1 MKGARVRA
9 NRTAL
14 ILGLAALIAPHLAV
28 PGMAQTW
35 SITIAPGGSVLA
47 TNLKRTPPNSIT
59 GTTAT
64 AQVNCQTASDC
75 ANVGLQL
82 EKNGAVVMT
91 LGRSPAGS
99 DTFPVPASA
108 VQGTVMDLAVTFQ
121 GQKIDSYPVTAG
133 ASGSSGGST
142 GSTTTPG
149 GTPGTPAQPAS
160 VGGTPLAE
168 MLATTC
174 PEETVSLH
182 YDAKANLGE
191 ILVTPAGNVLARAVD
206 TFDENDKL
214 RVIVYGDARLLP
226 LLKVQ
231 RTSAFGVQTVRIAG
245 AGLTVP
251 ELVARQAA
259 GVCTTAEF
267 MVSDFSPGQAT
278 VQMSAL
284 QGTTWLPL
292 GSFDFEV
299 DPLYTG
305 ILSLGAAW
313 TDLVDPG
320 FKIASNGSGTVIAL
334 GESGKHDLLYTL
346 LYTPYVWGRR
356 NLDRKIPTRQ
366 WYKHVNPSIGIA
378 PQNLDENAFVGITID
393 LPAGFL
399 FTFGRHF
406 RQVATLPASSGLTVG
421 SPFTGTADQLPT
433 TQSWKNDNFFAV
445 TVDLRA
451 IVQLFAAAGAR

>member
-1 MKGARVRA
+1 MSA

-14 ILGLAALIAPHLAV
+14 ILGLALLMAAPSA
-28 PGMAQTW
+28 AQTW
-35 SITIAPGGSVLA
+35 SITLAPGGLVIG
-47 TNLKRTPPNSIT
+47 TNLKRTPPNTIT
-59 GTTAT
+59 GATAT
-64 AQVNCQTASDC
+64 AQVNCQTASEC
-75 ANVGLQL
+75 ASVGLQL
-82 EKNGAVVMT
+82 ERNGAVVLT

-99 DTFPVPASA
+99 DTFQVPASA
-108 VQGTVMDLAVTFQ
+108 VQGTVMDLAITFQ
-121 GQKIDSYPVTAG
+121 GQKIDSYPVTA
-133 ASGSSGGST
+133 ASSSGSGGGT
-142 GSTTTPG
+142 GGATTPG
-149 GTPGTPAQPAS
+149 GTPGTATQPS
-160 VGGTPLAE
+160 IGGTPLGE
-168 MLATTC
+168 LLATAC
-174 PEETVSLH
+174 PEATVSVH

-191 ILVTPAGNVLARAVD
+191 ILVTPAGNVLAKAVD

-245 AGLTVP
+245 SGLIAP

-267 MVSDFSPGQAT
+267 FVSDFSPGQAT
-278 VQMSAL
+278 VQISAL

-320 FKIASNGSGTVIAL
+320 FKIASNNTGTVIAL
-334 GESGKHDLLYTL
+334 GESGKHDLLYAL
-346 LYTPYVWGRR
+346 FYTPYVWGRR
-356 NLDRKIPTRQ
+356 NLERKIPSRQ

-378 PQNLDENAFVGITID
+378 PQNLDENALVGITID

-399 FTFGRHF
+399 VTFGRHF
-406 RQVATLPASSGLTVG
+406 RKITTLPASSGLTVG

-433 TQSWKNDNFFAV
+433 TQSWENDNYFAV
-445 TVDLRA
+445 TLDLRA
-451 IVQLFAAAGAR
+451 IVQLFAAAGRGGP